1 MFDDIYFLFPPLP
14 LSVILRNDRDKPGN
28 HGDGSEDEEYCDG
41 YDGHNHDY
49 DDDDDAVDDYYC
61 DGDEEEKEST
71 SCSFKLHRLGWRW
84 G

>member
-1 MFDDIYFLFPPLP
+1 MVRITSYFHLFPS
-14 LSVILRNDRDKPGN
+14 LSSYGTTGTSLVIMETGVRMKNIAMDMMVIIMIMMMMM
-28 HGDGSEDEEYCDG
+28 S
-41 YDGHNHDY
+41 
-49 DDDDDAVDDYYC
+49 DDYYC

>member
-1 MFDDIYFLFPPLP
+1 MFGENYFLFPPLP

-28 HGDGSEDEEYCDG
+28 HGDGSEDEEYCD
-41 YDGHNHDY
+41 DGHNHDY
-49 DDDDDAVDDYYC
+49 
-61 DGDEEEKEST
+61 DEEEKEST